1 VSAPVQAEALTFL
14 FTDVEGSTRLWEAL
28 PNEMP
33 EALATHFRALE
44 HAIESEGGA
53 VVKETGDGLFA
64 TFAAADAA
72 IRATVT
78 AQRTL
83 AATSWG
89 STGPL
94 LVRMGLHTGSAIR
107 EHDDYH
113 GTDVNRCARLMATA
127 HGGQVLVSEAT
138 YALVRDDAPAAVS
151 FIDLGEHRLKDL
163 ARSERIHQL
172 VHPDL
177 RADFPPLRSLG
188 TFPNNLPAALS
199 SFVGRTQ
206 ELAAVQ
212 EALGRSRLV
221 TLTGAGG
228 AGKTRLALQAA
239 ADRVERHPDG
249 VWLVDLAGL
258 SDPELVAQTALSA
271 LRIPELPDRPA
282 LEALTGNLAARDL
295 LIVLD
300 NCEHLIAASAQLV
313 DAALRAASKVRVI
326 ATSREPL
333 NVPGEI
339 SWRVPSLSL
348 PTPDGDVGVDESEAL
363 TLFVERARDAD
374 PSFAL
379 TPERRALVVSICRR
393 LDGLPLA
400 IELAAARVRAL
411 SVEEIAARLQDRFAL
426 LTGGARTAL
435 PRQRTLE
442 AAVAWSYDLLDPEE
456 RTLFARLSIFAGT
469 FDLAAVEEVCS
480 GSGIERGE
488 IVDLLAR
495 LVDKSL
501 VSVVHLAGGSRYRL
515 LETLRDYARNRL
527 AASADAQVL
536 AEAHTRWA
544 VGYAVAAG
552 GRIFGPQQTLVLAEI
567 AAAMDDL
574 RAALARCLESGDP
587 ETGLRIMVGL
597 RDLWPI
603 GGVRE
608 ARIWLDQ
615 LLADTGSVSPAILG
629 QGLSLQGVI
638 LAIHGLADAAIDAQE
653 RALALL
659 REVGDERGA
668 AWATHLLA
676 IALWHSAPP
685 SRVKQLTLE
694 ALAEFTKSNDLIGI
708 VRCHWWLVLWELEF
722 GTVEEALGH
731 GEALSRFAGQL
742 PIPIARAHA
751 AEAAGLLARV
761 QGDLDEAGRQLRE
774 AVGWHA
780 QIRNV
785 MCLSHCLE
793 HVALW
798 SLDRDEPDQAAT
810 LLGAVDAIR
819 EDVVG
824 NASVPGFERMWHE
837 RGTDAARAALGEAAY
852 TDAWRRGRSMTV
864 DEAIV
869 AGRRAV
875 GLDAATEPGSG

>member
-1 VSAPVQAEALTFL
+1 
-14 FTDVEGSTRLWEAL
+14 
-28 PNEMP
+28 M
-33 EALATHFRALE
+33 
-44 HAIESEGGA
+44 
-53 VVKETGDGLFA
+53 
-64 TFAAADAA
+64 
-72 IRATVT
+72 
-78 AQRTL
+78 
-83 AATSWG
+83 SWG
-89 STGPL
+89 ATGPL
-94 LVRMGLHTGSAIR
+94 LVRMGMHTGSAIH
-107 EHDDYH
+107 EHGDYH
-113 GTDVNRCARLMATA
+113 GTDVNRCARLTATA

-138 YALVRDDAPAAVS
+138 YALVHDDAPADVS
-151 FIDLGEHRLKDL
+151 FVDLGEHRLKDL
-163 ARSERIHQL
+163 ARSEHIHQ
-172 VHPDL
+172 VAHPDL
-177 RADFPPLRSLG
+177 HADFPPLRSLG

-199 SFVGRTQ
+199 SFIGRTH

-228 AGKTRLALQAA
+228 AGKTRLALQVA

-258 SDPELVAQTALSA
+258 SDPNLVAQAAVAALG
-271 LRIPELPDRPA
+271 IPELPDRPA
-282 LEALTGNLAARDL
+282 LGALTGYLASRDM

-300 NCEHLIAASAQLV
+300 NCEHLIAASAELV
-313 DAALRAASKVRVI
+313 EGVLRAARNVRFI

-348 PTPDGDVGVDESEAL
+348 PAQDEGAADEESEAV
-363 TLFVERARDAD
+363 TLFAERARAAD

-379 TPERRALVVSICRR
+379 TPERRQVVVTICRR

-411 SVEEIAARLQDRFAL
+411 SVEEIAERLRDRFAL

-442 AAVAWSYDLLDPEE
+442 AAVGWSYDLLDESE
-456 RTLFARLSIFAGT
+456 RRLFARLSIFAGT

-480 GSGIERGE
+480 GSGVERGE

-501 VSVVHLAGGSRYRL
+501 VSVIHLAGGTRYRL

-527 AASADAQVL
+527 AASSEAQAL

-544 VGYAVAAG
+544 VGYAAASG
-552 GRIFGPQQTLVLAEI
+552 ERVLGPQQAQVLAEV
-567 AAAMDDL
+567 AASMDDL

-587 ETGLRIMVGL
+587 ETGLRVMIGL
-597 RDLWPI
+597 HHLWPI
-603 GGVRE
+603 GPVRE
-608 ARIWLDQ
+608 ARLWLEQ
-615 LLADTGSVSPAILG
+615 LLANAGSVSPAILG
-629 QGLSLQGVI
+629 QALSLQGVV
-638 LAIHGLADAAIDAQE
+638 LAIHGLTDASIDAQE
-653 RALALL
+653 RALELL

-668 AWATHLLA
+668 AWATHYLA
-676 IALWHSAPP
+676 IALWHAAPP
-685 SRVKQLTLE
+685 DRVKELTLE
-694 ALAEFTKSNDLIGI
+694 ALAEFRKANELVG
-708 VRCHWWLVLWELEF
+708 VLRCLWWLVLWELEF
-722 GTVEEALGH
+722 GTVDQAIRH
-731 GEALSRFAGQL
+731 GEGLAEMATRI

-774 AVGWHA
+774 AVTWHA

-798 SLDRDEPDQAAT
+798 SLDRDEPDRAAT

-824 NASVPGFERMWHE
+824 RTAVVGFERLWHE
-837 RGTDAARAALGEAAY
+837 RGTDAARAALGEPAF
-852 TDAWRRGRSMTV
+852 TESWRRGRAMSV
-864 DEAIV
+864 DEAMT
-869 AGRRAV
+869 AGRAAV
-875 GLDAATEPGSG
+875 GLDIATQPGAD